1 MSRIS
6 RYQESIKRFIENR
19 SSFINIKGSEYEN
32 SIKENIGKDNYILS
46 ILFLTIMNKQTKK
59 NHTSYQGY
67 YAASG
72 IEFMR
77 IFMKYHMRND
87 AQNLNNLLI
96 MLCMKSWNQNIET
109 IKKHISKDKII
120 KLYSQFIN
128 IFSEKFGVDKVLYPV
143 NKTKKEKTTSD
154 LHRYF
159 FEGKS
164 NELKEKFLK
173 IKQYEVDI
181 LNSILENKVCSLCE
195 FVVIIAWIFGGGNDS
210 NYSRLIKAGRSFGIV
225 YQLSKDFENIERDL
239 KNSENNETLNYVIN
253 CGIQNSYET
262 FLHNKQQFIE
272 ESMNLD
278 IFSSTVKEIIDMLE
292 QNVNNVID
300 KTTPDLKS
308 SYSTLN

>member
-19 SSFINIKGSEYEN
+19 SCLTNIKGSEYEN
-32 SIKENIGKDNYILS
+32 FIKNNIGKDNYVLS

-77 IFMKYHMRND
+77 IFMEYHMRND
-87 AQNLNNLLI
+87 VHNLNNLLI

-143 NKTKKEKTTSD
+143 DNTKRVKNTSD

-159 FEGKS
+159 FKDKS
-164 NELKEKFLK
+164 DKLKDKFLK
-173 IKQYEVDI
+173 INQYEI
-181 LNSILENKVCSLCE
+181 STLNSILENKVCSLCE
-195 FVVIIAWIFGGGNDS
+195 FVVIVAWVFGGGNDL
-210 NYSRLIKAGRSFGIV
+210 NYSRLIKAGRSFGII
-225 YQLSKDFENIERDL
+225 YQLSKDFQNIEYDL
-239 KNSENNETLNYVIN
+239 QNSENNETLNYVIN
-253 CGIQNSYET
+253 CGIQDSYEI

-292 QNVNNVID
+292 QKVNNVID